1 METEI
6 KVHPSPTLLLQGDQ
20 YYRRMGWDV
29 KVPDEADLFNCEFI
43 LQGVVSFLSNKSL
56 YDLVFPLKR
65 NMGLIIKRM

>member
-1 METEI
+1 METES
-6 KVHPSPTLLLQGDQ
+6 KVHPSPILLLPGDQ

-29 KVPDEADLFNCEFI
+29 KVPDEAVLFNCEFI

-65 NMGLIIKRM
+65 IMGLIIKRM